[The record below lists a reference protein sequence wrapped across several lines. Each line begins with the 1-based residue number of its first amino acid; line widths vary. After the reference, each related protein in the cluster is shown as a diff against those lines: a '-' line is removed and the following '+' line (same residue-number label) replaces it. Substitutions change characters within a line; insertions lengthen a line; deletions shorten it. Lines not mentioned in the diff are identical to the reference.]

1 MEILDLN
8 VLQRGIL
15 WGLLSL
21 WAGLLFGGV
30 MLGHTN
36 EDRTRWMPTWT
47 RIGASLSL
55 VVFAWV
61 LWVCVYQTHHHHLVF
76 WLAVGMTFGC
86 LGDVFMAQLLPL
98 KDYVLGGMG
107 AFGMGHIAYII
118 GVLSAQSTYGLDN
131 PLQLLISLLLWGV
144 IGSSFWYVMV
154 YRGSE
159 QTILHWVALPY
170 ALLLSSTAGV
180 AMGLALQDVHFVLMV
195 IGAVLFLLS
204 DLILATELFNGA
216 RWAYIGDVVWL
227 TYSPGQMLIVAG
239 LFLSLLWL

>member
-15 WGLLSL
+15 LVLLSL
-21 WAGLLFGGV
+21 WAGLLFGGF
-30 MLGHTN
+30 MLGHIN
-36 EDRTRWMPTWT
+36 EDRTRRMPMWT
-47 RIGASLSL
+47 RIGASFSL

-61 LWVCVYQTHHHHLVF
+61 LWVCVYQTHHRNLVF

-98 KDYVLGGMG
+98 KDYVLDGMG

-131 PLQLLISLLLWGV
+131 PLQLLISLILWGV
-144 IGSSFWYVMV
+144 IGRSLWYVMV

-180 AMGLALQDVHFVLMV
+180 AMGLALQDVHFVLMA